1 MIAIGVVNAIAA
13 VVFAA
18 ALCWRL
24 EQIRREGGGL
34 QAVAMTV
41 AIAALT
47 LAFVVSGHDV
57 TDAIDTVLFTG
68 AARVLFYALLAV
80 GVAGLIVVFFFPG
93 RSTTRERRAGIE
105 AIPLVVALIGLQ
117 VSMLVIP
124 IDLRTENLSEWTAR
138 NVAYAIFVLI
148 ASGYLTYGF
157 VACVRSIRRF
167 LALADGYLRTSLGML
182 LGGLAFLTV
191 SSVLQILF
199 VIGSSAEV
207 IDLPWLL
214 GAARACS
221 IIGVVGFLIGIS
233 YPMLHARWHT
243 ITSGRRHR
251 RDAQALL
258 PLWELVTGAVPEV
271 ILPLGESQSGEGA
284 PGGASAS
291 SAPSLILHRRVVEI
305 RDALTQLSPHLTDDF
320 EIVDDDARAD
330 MLWAAAEDHALAGRA
345 RGAVREVLPGG
356 RQLEEDAAP
365 LLRLSAAVARQS
377 LSENS
382 S

>member
-57 TDAIDTVLFTG
+57 TDALDEVAFTG

-93 RSTTRERRAGIE
+93 RSTSRERRAGIE
-105 AIPLVVALIGLQ
+105 AVPLIVALIGLQ

-167 LALADGYLRTSLGML
+167 LAMADGYLRTSLGML
-182 LGGLAFLTV
+182 LGGLAFLAL

-199 VIGSSAEV
+199 VIGSAAEV
-207 IDLPWLL
+207 ISLPWLL
-214 GAARACS
+214 GAARVCS
-221 IIGVVGFLIGIS
+221 IIGVVGFLLGIS

-251 RDAQALL
+251 RDAEALV
-258 PLWELVTGAVPEV
+258 PLWALVTGAVPEV
-271 ILPLGESQSGEGA
+271 VLPLGESTTDEVPA
-284 PGGASAS
+284 GASRT
-291 SAPSLILHRRVVEI
+291 SAPSLLLHRRVVEI
-305 RDALTQLSPHLTDDF
+305 RDALTQLSPYLTEDF

-330 MLWAAAEDHALAGRA
+330 MLWAAAEDHALAGQA

-377 LSENS
+377 LSES
-382 S
+382 SS